1 MAAAPRD
8 GKQQHPTTDDGDDW
22 DESGELPKGGSVSES
37 GLIAGF
43 GNEPRETVRPAF
55 DVERYAE
62 DTVGRERLP
71 TITDEAATEEARIA
85 SVLMDS
91 KPPPQARQNS
101 APDIGVK
108 YSEVD
113 ALSTEEQLALLRA
126 RLAPMTRVPALTRK
140 ITELGP
146 VIEDPKT
153 AYILGFVD
161 GLLPLET
168 IVEVAG
174 LPELEALRIL
184 DRAIDQYVVTFA
196 KRDPDEPG
204 S

>member
-1 MAAAPRD
+1 MAGEPRD
-8 GKQQHPTTDDGDDW
+8 AKRLVPELDEDELNAL
-22 DESGELPKGGSVSES
+22 ESGTVQ
-37 GLIAGF
+37 
-43 GNEPRETVRPAF
+43 RETVRPAF

-91 KPPPQARQNS
+91 TPPRGLAS
-101 APDIGVK
+101 VPDVELAVR
-108 YSEVD
+108 YSEVE
-113 ALSTEEQLALLRA
+113 ALGDEEQLAFLRA

-146 VIEDPKT
+146 LIEDPKT
-153 AYILGFVD
+153 AYILGFID

-174 LPELEALRIL
+174 LPEIDTLRIL
-184 DRAIDQYVVTFA
+184 DRAVDQYVITFR
-196 KRDPDEPG
+196 KTDPDCAVG
-204 S
+204 